1 MGKRL
6 LTSILVS
13 EAMAPIKASVTA
25 LVEPVIRLLMI
36 CRAAPRLKRHSADK
50 PSATPVVKP
59 WLTAITPKLACSQAG
74 SDDDIDSILRLPG
87 KAMSFCVNE
96 VSSVFADLSQ

>member
-1 MGKRL
+1 MGKTL

-13 EAMAPIKASVTA
+13 EAMVPIKASVTA
-25 LVEPVIRLLMI
+25 VVEPLIRLLRI
-36 CRAAPRLKRHSADK
+36 FRASPRLKRHSADK
-50 PSATPVVKP
+50 PSAIPVAKP

-74 SDDDIDSILRLPG
+74 SDDTIDSILLLPL

>member
-1 MGKRL
+1 MGKTL

-25 LVEPVIRLLMI
+25 VVEPLIRLLII

-74 SDDDIDSILRLPG
+74 SVDDIDSIFWLPW
-87 KAMSFCVNE
+87 KAKWFCVNE
-96 VSSVFADLSQ
+96 V